1 MLNFYHV
8 AVSKSKVRVKVR
20 LVVDPCPSKMRA
32 RMKDARQNFK
42 QILGKVPEE
51 GMATHSSILAWRVLM
66 DRGAWEA
73 SVHGLA
79 ELDTM
84 QHSVHIYSYDI

>member
-8 AVSKSKVRVKVR
+8 AVSKSKVKVR

-42 QILGKVPEE
+42 QILGKVKIIKEVE
-51 GMATHSSILAWRVLM
+51 LFMILSS
-66 DRGAWEA
+66 
-73 SVHGLA
+73 
-79 ELDTM
+79 
-84 QHSVHIYSYDI
+84 